1 MIRRS
6 LPVRAFVASL
16 FWLASAGLAASHPD
30 IAVTARVLFDVKAG
44 RLVAVAESLAIDEAS
59 SRRMIARFDANGD
72 GVFDPAERAVMRRAL
87 TGDLGGPRFFAE
99 LSADG
104 QRVALGMPGAFDA
117 TVANGVVTIVFGF
130 RLKEPVAVA
139 GRRIEFIARDRD
151 YTAAVAFATD
161 RPALVRGGEGCTAGR
176 ETRPDDAYFGGLVVP
191 EAVVL
196 ACR

>member
-16 FWLASAGLAASHPD
+16 FWLTSAGLAASHPD

-44 RLVAVAESLAIDEAS
+44 RLVAVAENLAVDEAS
-59 SRRMIARFDANGD
+59 SRRIIGRFDADGD
-72 GVFDPAERAVMRRAL
+72 GTFDPAERVAMHHAL
-87 TGDLGGPRFFAE
+87 TGDLGGFGFFAE

-104 QRVALGMPGAFDA
+104 ERVALDIPDVFDA
-117 TVANGVVTIVFGF
+117 TISDGVVTVVFGF
-130 RLKEPVAVA
+130 RLKEPVALA
-139 GRRIEFIARDRD
+139 GRKIELMLRDRD
-151 YTAAVAFATD
+151 YIAAVAFAVD
-161 RPALVRGGEGCTAGR
+161 RPALVRGGEGCTVGR
-176 ETRPDDAYFGGLVVP
+176 ETRPADAYFGGLVVP

>member
-72 GVFDPAERAVMRRAL
+72 GTFDPAERAVMRRAL
-87 TGDLGGPRFFAE
+87 TGDLGHGFFAE
-99 LSADG
+99 LLADG
-104 QRVALGMPGAFDA
+104 ERVALGVPDAFDA
-117 TVANGVVTIVFGF
+117 TVADGVVTVVFGF
-130 RLKEPVAVA
+130 RLEEPVAVA
-139 GRRIEFIARDRD
+139 GRKIDFMLRDRD
-151 YTAAVAFATD
+151 YTAAVAFAAD
-161 RPALVRGGEGCTAGR
+161 RPAVVRGGEGCSVRR
-176 ETRPDDAYFGGLVVP
+176 EMRPADAYFGGLVVP

>member
-30 IAVTARVLFDVKAG
+30 IAVTARVLFDVEAG

-59 SRRMIARFDANGD
+59 SRRMIGRFDANGD
-72 GVFDPAERAVMRRAL
+72 GIFDPAEREAMRHAL
-87 TGDLGGPRFFAE
+87 TGDLGGIGFFAE
-99 LSADG
+99 LSVDG
-104 QRVALGMPGAFDA
+104 ERRALGVPDAFDA
-117 TVANGVVTIVFGF
+117 SVSDGIVTVVFGF
-130 RLKEPVAVA
+130 RLDEPVALA
-139 GRRIEFIARDRD
+139 DRKIEFMLRDRD
-151 YTAAVAFATD
+151 YTAAVAFDGD
-161 RPALVRGGEGCTAGR
+161 RPAVVRGGEGCTVSR
-176 ETRPDDAYFGGLVVP
+176 EMRPADAYFGGLVVP